1 MRNGITESEPRY
13 LDVNDLAQQLGVA
26 VQTIYRW
33 RSEGID
39 MPRGFRVNGRVRW
52 RQETVDAWVA
62 TQEARA
68 SQSSSG

>member
-1 MRNGITESEPRY
+1 MGNSTAESGARY

-26 VQTIYRW
+26 AQTIYRW

-68 SQSSSG
+68 SESSTG